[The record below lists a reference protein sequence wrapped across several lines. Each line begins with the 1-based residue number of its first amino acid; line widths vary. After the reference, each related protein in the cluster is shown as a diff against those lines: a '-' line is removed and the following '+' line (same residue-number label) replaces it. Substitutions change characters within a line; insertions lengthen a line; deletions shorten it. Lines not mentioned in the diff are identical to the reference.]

1 MRVESVL
8 DPGLRI
14 PRRAPVE
21 AGCPGQGA
29 SPSSPACPGF
39 SSLCGYGGGQRA
51 VLSPS
56 PPGPSQPSAFDPVP
70 GSSVGTTLV
79 PERDPRGSEA
89 PVC

>member
-1 MRVESVL
+1 MSRAG
-8 DPGLRI
+8 GL
-14 PRRAPVE
+14 PFV
-21 AGCPGQGA
+21 
-29 SPSSPACPGF
+29 PSLPGF
-39 SSLCGYGGGQRA
+39 LFSLWLRGGQRA

-79 PERDPRGSEA
+79 PDRDLRGSEA